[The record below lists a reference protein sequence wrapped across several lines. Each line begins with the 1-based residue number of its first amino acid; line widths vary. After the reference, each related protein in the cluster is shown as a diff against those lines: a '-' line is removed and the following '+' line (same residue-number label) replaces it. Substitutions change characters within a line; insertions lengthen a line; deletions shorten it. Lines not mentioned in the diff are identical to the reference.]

1 MATTPDFLPGKSHGQ
16 RSLLGYSPWSWTWVS
31 MHTPKTPHG
40 GGQSS
45 WGMSLLCSPLC
56 QLKIKASF
64 VFSPNSV
71 SIFYSAFSG
80 QRGPRFWP
88 AAIYRILLSK
98 NLIEKKHWKHKFA
111 STSWEWLVKF
121 QSLIQF
127 RKLNSTVTYLK
138 LHPQWPPRITLDV
151 WTSYFLFDFQ
161 MYFSLQWP
169 KWLYNAYLKGHK
181 IGQFGQ

>member
-1 MATTPDFLPGKSHGQ
+1 MDRGACWVTVHGVAK
-16 RSLLGYSPWSWTWVS
+16 SWTWVS

-98 NLIEKKHWKHKFA
+98 NLIEKKPWKHKFA

-127 RKLNSTVTYLK
+127 RTLNSTVTYLK
-138 LHPQWPPRITLDV
+138 SHPQWPPRITLDV

-169 KWLYNAYLKGHK
+169 NLVVQCISERPQNRTVWSIKVKLS
-181 IGQFGQ
+181 IV